1 MSSTV
6 RFISC
11 VSSHDRQKSV
21 VRSLLSIIG
30 QSAAAN
36 LRTQWVYRDDGP
48 SDVMVVDIDDHAGQ
62 HFLGTGSEILIV
74 ALGSNRAALDDHD
87 YALTKPLRWQELMQ
101 ILHTLEQKHL
111 RVPTPPVPVSGH
123 ASPVRAAAAPAPS
136 AAPVESVHAP
146 AYRLKAWPDLTR
158 MRDETLQ
165 DAARICALLAKRPC
179 TIGEISRTLEL
190 PELRINRLLDSIR
203 HAAHPDWEC
212 LGDAEARSSA
222 AATAPIGKPSSFLS
236 KMWNRLRG
244 GA

>member
-62 HFLGTGSEILIV
+62 HFLGTASEILIV
-74 ALGSNRAALDDHD
+74 ALGSNRAALDNHD
-87 YALTKPLRWQELMQ
+87 YALTKPLRWQDLMQ

-111 RVPTPPVPVSGH
+111 RAPALSKPDP
-123 ASPVRAAAAPAPS
+123 ASPVRSAAAPATA
-136 AAPVESVHAP
+136 AAPVESAHAP

-158 MRDETLQ
+158 MREDTLQ

-203 HAAHPDWEC
+203 NAAHTDWAC
-212 LGDAEARSSA
+212 LADAEARSLSA
-222 AATAPIGKPSSFLS
+222 HATAPIGKPSSFLS
-236 KMWNRLRG
+236 KMWSRLRG

>member
-62 HFLGTGSEILIV
+62 HFLGTASEILIV
-74 ALGSNRAALDDHD
+74 ALGSNRAALDSHD

-111 RVPTPPVPVSGH
+111 R
-123 ASPVRAAAAPAPS
+123 APAPS
-136 AAPVESVHAP
+136 AP
-146 AYRLKAWPDLTR
+146 AVPAW
-158 MRDETLQ
+158 
-165 DAARICALLAKRPC
+165 LLRPLS
-179 TIGEISRTLEL
+179 TSTS
-190 PELRINRLLDSIR
+190 PF
-203 HAAHPDWEC
+203 
-212 LGDAEARSSA
+212 SA
-222 AATAPIGKPSSFLS
+222 ASGSRIGVSAKPSPTAAGVQPG
-236 KMWNRLRG
+236 MWMPLG
-244 GA
+244 TK